1 MKTILYAKGS
11 RGLAVLK
18 GMIENDMN
26 LETII
31 LEKEEVEIIQ
41 IATHKRIKLEITKQI
56 NDETHLNF
64 VGKQTPDL
72 MIAAGFSKIFS
83 KKLLEIS

>member
-1 MKTILYAKGS
+1 
-11 RGLAVLK
+11 
-18 GMIENDMN
+18 MIENDMN

-64 VGKQTPDL
+64 VG
-72 MIAAGFSKIFS
+72 SKHLI
-83 KKLLEIS
+83 